1 MGVSNIGCH
10 GGNLQW
16 NEIHY
21 CQLENQIRLVIKVAY
36 LANDMALRM
45 PSQKQ
50 ETMIPTHMNHGPTTS
65 QSKFNCK
72 TTLLEVKQMTF

>member
-1 MGVSNIGCH
+1 
-10 GGNLQW
+10 
-16 NEIHY
+16 
-21 CQLENQIRLVIKVAY
+21 
-36 LANDMALRM
+36 MALRM